1 MSKQN
6 QTMKCEIICKSSH
19 IPLILK
25 SMIFIFLVA
34 IFYIFFLTDVLNIF
48 ADRDSFL
55 INSQETMEENEM
67 NHPPYI
73 TFCMTPRAK
82 KSILEEYKLSHGVLN
97 EPKSN
102 EKQIFISLNKTMEA
116 LFREVTFKLNR
127 DFRLS
132 INLWSYH
139 DEFGWQNDTGTMKEG
154 SDNFIQVRLN
164 LERVQ
169 IKHLLA
175 IHLHM

>member
-1 MSKQN
+1 
-6 QTMKCEIICKSSH
+6 
-19 IPLILK
+19 
-25 SMIFIFLVA
+25 MIFIFLVA

-67 NHPPYI
+67 NHPPFI

-102 EKQIFISLNKTMEA
+102 EKDIFITLNTTMEA
-116 LFREVTFKLNR
+116 LFREATFKLNR

-132 INLWSYH
+132 INLWSYE
-139 DEFGWQNDTGTMKEG
+139 DEFGWQNYTGKMKEG
-154 SDNFIQVRLN
+154 NDNFIQVRLN

-169 IKHLLA
+169 IKQL
-175 IHLHM
+175 MTM

>member
-1 MSKQN
+1 
-6 QTMKCEIICKSSH
+6 MKCEIICKSSH

-25 SMIFIFLVA
+25 STIFILLVA

-82 KSILEEYKLSHGVLN
+82 KSILEEYKFSHGVLN

-139 DEFGWQNDTGTMKEG
+139 DEFGWQNNAGIMEEG
-154 SDNFIQVRLN
+154 GNNYIQVILSLKRF
-164 LERVQ
+164 Q
-169 IKHLLA
+169 IKHLMA

>member
-1 MSKQN
+1 MMYAK
-6 QTMKCEIICKSSH
+6 ICKASYV
-19 IPLILK
+19 PLILK

-82 KSILEEYKLSHGVLN
+82 KSILGEYKLSHGVLN

-116 LFREVTFKLNR
+116 LIREVTFKLNR
-127 DFRLS
+127 DFLLS

-139 DEFGWQNDTGTMKEG
+139 DEFKWKNYTGTMKEG
-154 SDNFIQVRLN
+154 SDNYI
-164 LERVQ
+164 
-169 IKHLLA
+169 
-175 IHLHM
+175 

>member
-1 MSKQN
+1 
-6 QTMKCEIICKSSH
+6 MKCEIICKSSH

-25 SMIFIFLVA
+25 STIFILLVA

-82 KSILEEYKLSHGVLN
+82 MSILEEYKLSHGVLN

-127 DFRLS
+127 DFLLS

-139 DEFGWQNDTGTMKEG
+139 DEFGWQNYTGTMKEG
-154 SDNFIQVRLN
+154 SDNYIQVRLN
-164 LERVQ
+164 LDLV
-169 IKHLLA
+169 
-175 IHLHM
+175 

>member
-1 MSKQN
+1 
-6 QTMKCEIICKSSH
+6 
-19 IPLILK
+19 
-25 SMIFIFLVA
+25 
-34 IFYIFFLTDVLNIF
+34 
-48 ADRDSFL
+48 
-55 INSQETMEENEM
+55 M

-82 KSILEEYKLSHGVLN
+82 MSILEEYKLSHGVLN

-139 DEFGWQNDTGTMKEG
+139 DEFGWQNNAGIMEEG
-154 SDNFIQVRLN
+154 GNNYIQVILSLKRF
-164 LERVQ
+164 Q
-169 IKHLLA
+169 IKHLMA

>member
-1 MSKQN
+1 
-6 QTMKCEIICKSSH
+6 
-19 IPLILK
+19 
-25 SMIFIFLVA
+25 MIFIFLVA

-55 INSQETMEENEM
+55 INSQETMEENEI

-82 KSILEEYKLSHGVLN
+82 KSILEKYKFSHGVLN

-102 EKQIFISLNKTMEA
+102 EKDIFITLNTTMEA
-116 LFREVTFKLNR
+116 LFREATFKLNR

-132 INLWSYH
+132 INLWSYE
-139 DEFGWQNDTGTMKEG
+139 DEFGWQNYTGKMKEG
-154 SDNFIQVRLN
+154 NDNFIQVRLN

-169 IKHLLA
+169 IKQL
-175 IHLHM
+175 MTM